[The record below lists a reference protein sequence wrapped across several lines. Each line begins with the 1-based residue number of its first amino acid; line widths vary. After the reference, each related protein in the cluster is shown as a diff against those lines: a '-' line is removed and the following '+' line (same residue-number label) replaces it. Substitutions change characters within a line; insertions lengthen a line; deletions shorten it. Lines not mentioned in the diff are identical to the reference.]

1 VDLGTNKPTARLAGA
16 LYLALAIGS
25 GFAFVA
31 LGRVVVP
38 GDAAA
43 TLRNITGNET
53 LFRLAM
59 VADVLGQVAFALLA
73 PVLYALFRTVDR
85 VQAALLAILVLVPVP
100 IALASVP
107 QLFALLPLAHLAG
120 TATAAAQAATLLETR
135 AGGVLVAEVFWGLWL
150 IPFGW
155 LTWKSGF
162 LPKVLGPL
170 LALGSVGYL
179 LASFGKLLVAGGGA
193 VAALVP
199 ACMVVSTVAELAMVG
214 WLLVFGIKLGVEN
227 GAPRDATPQREQ
239 AALPLAPP
247 ATMTA
252 HIAKA
257 SGSTG

>member
-1 VDLGTNKPTARLAGA
+1 MDLGTNRPTARLAGV

-31 LGRVVVP
+31 LGQVVVP
-38 GDAAA
+38 NDAAA
-43 TLRNITGNET
+43 TLGNITANET
-53 LFRLAM
+53 KFRLAM
-59 VADVLGQVAFALLA
+59 VGDVLGQVAFALLA

-85 VQAALLAILVLVPVP
+85 VQAALLAILILVPVP

-120 TATAAAQAATLLETR
+120 NATAAAQAATLLETR
-135 AGGVLVAEVFWGLWL
+135 AGGVLVAQIFWGLWL

-170 LALGSVGYL
+170 LAVGSVGYL
-179 LASFGKLLVAGGGA
+179 LDSFGKLLVTGGGA

-199 ACMVVSTVAELAMVG
+199 ACLVVSTVAELAMVG
-214 WLLVFGIKLGVEN
+214 WLLVFGIKADV
-227 GAPRDATPQREQ
+227 
-239 AALPLAPP
+239 
-247 ATMTA
+247 
-252 HIAKA
+252 A
-257 SGSTG
+257 SGP

>member
-1 VDLGTNKPTARLAGA
+1 MDLGTNRPTARLAGV

-31 LGRVVVP
+31 LGQVVVP
-38 GDAAA
+38 NDAAA
-43 TLRNITGNET
+43 TLGNITANET
-53 LFRLAM
+53 KFRLAM
-59 VADVLGQVAFALLA
+59 VGDVLGQVAFALLA

-85 VQAALLAILVLVPVP
+85 VQAALLAILILVPVP

-120 TATAAAQAATLLETR
+120 AASAAAQAAVLLETR
-135 AGGVLVAEVFWGLWL
+135 AGGVLVAQVFWGLWL

-162 LPKVLGPL
+162 LPKALGLL

-179 LASFGKLLVAGGGA
+179 LDSFGKLLVTGGA

-214 WLLVFGIKLGVEN
+214 WLLVFGIKAG
-227 GAPRDATPQREQ
+227 GATGAT
-239 AALPLAPP
+239 
-247 ATMTA
+247 
-252 HIAKA
+252 
-257 SGSTG
+257 S

>member
-1 VDLGTNKPTARLAGA
+1 MNMDIGTNKRTARLAGA
-16 LYLALAIGS
+16 LYLALAIGG

-31 LGRVVVP
+31 LGQLVVP
-38 GDAAA
+38 SDAAA

-59 VADVLGQVAFALLA
+59 VGDVLGQVAFALLA

-100 IALASVP
+100 IALASVA

-120 TATAAAQAATLLETR
+120 TATTAAQAATLLQTR
-135 AGGVLVAEVFWGLWL
+135 AGGVLVAQVFWGLWL

-155 LTWKSGF
+155 LSRSGF

-179 LASFGKLLVAGGGA
+179 ADSFGKLLVTGGGA
-193 VAALVP
+193 VAVLVP

-214 WLLVFGIKLGVEN
+214 WLLVFGIKAGVAN
-227 GAPRDATPQREQ
+227 G
-239 AALPLAPP
+239 LAE
-247 ATMTA
+247 
-252 HIAKA
+252 
-257 SGSTG
+257 

>member
-1 VDLGTNKPTARLAGA
+1 MDIGTNRPTARLAGA
-16 LYLALAIGS
+16 LYLALAVGS

-31 LGRVVVP
+31 LGQVVVP

-43 TLRNITGNET
+43 TLRKIASNET
-53 LFRLAM
+53 LFRLAI
-59 VADVLGQVAFALLA
+59 VGDVVGQVAFALLA
-73 PVLYALFRTVDR
+73 PALYALFRTVDR

-120 TATAAAQAATLLETR
+120 NATAAAQAATLLETR
-135 AGGVLVAEVFWGLWL
+135 AGGVLVAQIFWGLWL

-170 LALGSVGYL
+170 LAVGSVGYL
-179 LASFGKLLVAGGGA
+179 LDSFGKLLVTGGGA

-199 ACMVVSTVAELAMVG
+199 ACLVVSTVAELAMVG
-214 WLLVFGIKLGVEN
+214 WLLVFGIKAGVAN
-227 GAPRDATPQREQ
+227 GATTGRDASPEQ
-239 AALPLAPP
+239 SPTVRVTSGPP
-247 ATMTA
+247 
-252 HIAKA
+252 
-257 SGSTG
+257 GRR